1 MLIGLLV
8 LVYTNTELTEPE
20 EVMEKNRRWV
30 FQEIQAPRSLCDWG
44 EVCPS
49 EVW

>member
-20 EVMEKNRRWV
+20 EVMEKNRWV